1 MALTHFFC
9 AASILLLS
17 LLVIASAADYGYE
30 PKPDTVKPETSYV
43 PAPKPKPTY
52 DTPNSGH
59 DQPKASYPGYGYG
72 PKSDLPKPKPDF
84 KYNPKPN
91 VDLPKVTVPKIPNHG
106 YHYIPMP
113 HHLPKPKLS
122 HGKPGYEPESLLPIC
137 VEGLILCKSG
147 SNYIPVE
154 GSNFYPLNSMP
165 WLIYICDIY

>member
-30 PKPDTVKPETSYV
+30 PKLDTVKTETSYV

-84 KYNPKPN
+84 KYSPKPN
-91 VDLPKVTVPKIPNHG
+91 VDLPKVTVPKNTKSW
-106 YHYIPMP
+106 
-113 HHLPKPKLS
+113 LPLYPSATPPPQTKTKPWQTRL
-122 HGKPGYEPESLLPIC
+122 
-137 VEGLILCKSG
+137 
-147 SNYIPVE
+147 
-154 GSNFYPLNSMP
+154 
-165 WLIYICDIY
+165 